1 LENVVGPLSGI
12 RIIELAGIGPGPL
25 AAMVLGD
32 LGADIIRVD
41 RINSSFVL
49 NVAPKY
55 AVHTRNRR
63 SIAIDLRKPEAAD
76 VVLRLVAAAD
86 GLIDPFRP
94 GVVEGLG
101 IGPQPCLKRNPKL
114 VYGRI
119 TGWGQDGPLADR
131 AGHDINY
138 IALAGVLGAIGR
150 KGETP
155 VPPLNLVADYGGGGM
170 LLAVGML
177 AGLIESMKSGRGQVV
192 DAAMIDGAAL
202 LLGMITGLRGAGLW
216 SEARGT
222 NLLDSGAH
230 FYEVYETKDSKH
242 VAVGA
247 IEPQFYAALIEKL
260 GLAGEALPAQMDRAS
275 WPAMKSRFAT
285 IFKTKTRDEWCT
297 IMDAADTCVAP
308 VLSVDEAPTHPHAR
322 ARGAFIEVDGAVQ
335 PAPAPRFSRT
345 PSAAPTVAPK
355 PGAHTNELLT
365 EAKFSPDEIA
375 ALRAMGAVA

>member
-1 LENVVGPLSGI
+1 LGPLSGI
-12 RIIELAGIGPGPL
+12 RIVELAGIGPGPL

-32 LGADIIRVD
+32 LGADVLRID
-41 RINSSFVL
+41 RINASFVL
-49 NVAPKY
+49 DVASKF
-55 AVHTRNRR
+55 AVHMRNRR
-63 SIAIDLRKPEAAD
+63 SIAIDLRRPEAAE
-76 VVLRLVAAAD
+76 VVLRLVARAD
-86 GLIDPFRP
+86 GFIDPFRP
-94 GVVEGLG
+94 GVVERLG
-101 IGPQPCLKRNPKL
+101 VGPEPCLKRNPKL

-119 TGWGQDGPLADR
+119 TGWGQEGPLADK

-177 AGLIESMKSGRGQVV
+177 AGLIESMKSGCGQVV

-216 SEARGT
+216 SDERGT

-230 FYEVYETKDSKH
+230 FYEVYETRDGKH

-247 IEPQFYAALIEKL
+247 IEPQFYANLIQKL
-260 GLAGEALPAQMDRAS
+260 GLVGEALPAQMDRAS
-275 WPAMKSRFAT
+275 WPSMKARFAA
-285 IFKTKTRDEWCT
+285 IFKSKTRDEWCA
-297 IMDAADTCVAP
+297 IMDEADTCVAP
-308 VLSVDEAPTHPHAR
+308 VLSIDEAPVHPHAR
-322 ARGAFIEVDGAVQ
+322 ARAAFIDVDGAIQ

-345 PSAAPTVAPK
+345 PSGEPAVAPK
-355 PGAHTNELLT
+355 PGAHTDEVLT
-365 EAKFSPDEIA
+365 EAKFSADEIA
-375 ALRAMGAVA
+375 ALRSTGVLG

>member
-1 LENVVGPLSGI
+1 MGPLSGI

-25 AAMVLGD
+25 AGMVLGD

-41 RINSSFVL
+41 RIKASFVL
-49 NVAPKY
+49 DVAPKY
-55 AVHTRNRR
+55 AVHARSRR
-63 SIAIDLRKPEAAD
+63 SIAIDLRRPEA
-76 VVLRLVAAAD
+76 VEIVLRLITTAD

-94 GVVEGLG
+94 GVVERLG
-101 IGPQPCLKRNPKL
+101 IGPEPCLKRNPKL

-119 TGWGQDGPLADR
+119 TGWGQAGPLADK

-138 IALAGVLGAIGR
+138 IALAGVLGVIGR
-150 KGETP
+150 KGEAP

-216 SEARGT
+216 SDERGT

-230 FYEVYETKDSKH
+230 FYEVYETRDGKN

-247 IEPQFYAALIEKL
+247 IEPQFYANLIDKL
-260 GLAGEALPAQMDRAS
+260 GLAGEASPAQMDRAS
-275 WPAMKSRFAT
+275 WPAMKVRFAQ
-285 IFKTKTRDEWCT
+285 IFKTKTRDEWCA
-297 IMDAADTCVAP
+297 IMDEADTCVAP
-308 VLSVDEAPTHPHAR
+308 VLSIDEAPTHPHACAR
-322 ARGAFIEVDGAVQ
+322 AAFVEVDGVQ
-335 PAPAPRFSRT
+335 QPSPAPRFSRT
-345 PSAAPTVAPK
+345 PSGKPAVAPMV
-355 PGAHTNELLT
+355 GANTDEVLS
-365 EAKFSPDEIA
+365 EAKFSADEIA
-375 ALRAMGAVA
+375 ALRAVGVVG

>member
-1 LENVVGPLSGI
+1 MGPLSGI
-12 RIIELAGIGPGPL
+12 RIVELAGIGPGPL
-25 AAMVLGD
+25 AGMVLGD
-32 LGADIIRVD
+32 LGADVIRID
-41 RINSSFVL
+41 RIKSSFL
-49 NVAPKY
+49 LDVAPKY

-63 SIAIDLRKPEAAD
+63 SIAVDLRKPEAAEI
-76 VVLRLVAAAD
+76 VLRLASAAD

-94 GVVEGLG
+94 GVVERLG
-101 IGPQPCLKRNPKL
+101 IGPEPCLKRNPKL

-119 TGWGQDGPLADR
+119 TGWGQEGPLADK

-138 IALAGVLGAIGR
+138 IALAGVLSAIGR
-150 KGETP
+150 NHEAP

-216 SEARGT
+216 NEARGT

-230 FYEVYETKDSKH
+230 FYEAYETLDGKH

-247 IEPQFYAALIEKL
+247 IEPQFYANLIEKL
-260 GLAGEALPAQMDRAS
+260 GLGSEILPAQMDRAS
-275 WPAMKSRFAT
+275 WSAMKTRFAG
-285 IFKTKTRDEWCT
+285 IFKTKTRDEWCAL
-297 IMDAADTCVAP
+297 MNEADTCVAP
-308 VLSVDEAPTHPHAR
+308 VLSMDEAPIHEHAR
-322 ARGAFIEVDGAVQ
+322 ARSAFINVDGAVQ

-345 PSAAPTVAPK
+345 PSARPEVAPE
-355 PGAHTNELLT
+355 PGAHTGEVLA
-365 EAKFSPDEIA
+365 EAKFSAEEIA
-375 ALRAMGAVA
+375 RLRSAGVIG

>member
-1 LENVVGPLSGI
+1 LGPLSGI
-12 RIIELAGIGPGPL
+12 RIVELAGIGPGPL

-32 LGADIIRVD
+32 LGADVLRID
-41 RINSSFVL
+41 RINASFVL
-49 NVAPKY
+49 DVASKF
-55 AVHTRNRR
+55 AVHMRNRR
-63 SIAIDLRKPEAAD
+63 SIAIDLRRPEAAE
-76 VVLRLVAAAD
+76 VVLRLVARAD
-86 GLIDPFRP
+86 GFIDPFRP
-94 GVVEGLG
+94 GVVERLG
-101 IGPQPCLKRNPKL
+101 VGPEPCLKRNPKL

-119 TGWGQDGPLADR
+119 TGWGQEGPLADK

-177 AGLIESMKSGRGQVV
+177 AGLIESMKSGCGQVV

-216 SEARGT
+216 SDERGT

-230 FYEVYETKDSKH
+230 FYEVYETRDGKH

-247 IEPQFYAALIEKL
+247 IEPQFYANLIQKL

-275 WPAMKSRFAT
+275 WPSMKTRFAA
-285 IFKTKTRDEWCT
+285 IFKSKTRDEWCELMEGT
-297 IMDAADTCVAP
+297 DVCFAP
-308 VLSVDEAPTHPHAR
+308 VLSLAEAPDHPHNVHR
-322 ARGAFIEVDGAVQ
+322 NTFLELEGIVQ

-345 PSAAPTVAPK
+345 PGDVQRPPAHAGQHTEEILTDWL
-355 PGAHTNELLT
+355 GADTDRI
-365 EAKFSPDEIA
+365 AK
-375 ALRAMGAVA
+375 LRADGAVA

>member
-1 LENVVGPLSGI
+1 LGPLDGI

-32 LGADIIRVD
+32 LGADVIRVD
-41 RINSSFVL
+41 RIKPSFVL
-49 NVAPKY
+49 EVAPKY

-76 VVLRLVAAAD
+76 IVLRLVASAD

-94 GVVEGLG
+94 GVVERLG
-101 IGPQPCLKRNPKL
+101 IGPEPCLKRNPKL

-119 TGWGQDGPLADR
+119 TGWGQEGPLADK

-138 IALAGVLGAIGR
+138 IALAGVLGALGR

-216 SEARGT
+216 SDQRGT

-230 FYEVYETKDSKH
+230 FYEVYETEDGKH

-247 IEPQFYAALIEKL
+247 IEPQFYANLIDKL

-275 WPAMKSRFAT
+275 WPAMRARFAA
-285 IFKTKTRDEWCT
+285 IFKTKTRDEWCA
-297 IMDAADTCVAP
+297 IMNEADTCVAP
-308 VLSVDEAPTHPHAR
+308 VLSIDEAPMHPHAR
-322 ARGAFIEVDGAVQ
+322 ARAAFSEIDGAVQ

-345 PSAAPTVAPK
+345 PSGKPAVAPK
-355 PGAHTNELLT
+355 VGAHTGEVLS
-365 EAKFSPDEIA
+365 EAKFSADEITV
-375 ALRAMGAVA
+375 LRAAGVVA

>member
-1 LENVVGPLSGI
+1 MGPLSGI
-12 RIIELAGIGPGPL
+12 RIVELAGIGPGPL

-32 LGADIIRVD
+32 LGADVLRID
-41 RINSSFVL
+41 RISGSFVL
-49 NVAPKY
+49 DVASKF
-55 AVHTRNRR
+55 AVHMRNRR
-63 SIAIDLRKPEAAD
+63 SIAIDLRRPEAAE
-76 VVLRLVAAAD
+76 VVLRLVARAD
-86 GLIDPFRP
+86 GFIDPFRP
-94 GVVEGLG
+94 GVVERLG
-101 IGPQPCLKRNPKL
+101 VGPEPCLKRNPKL

-119 TGWGQDGPLADR
+119 TGWGQEGPLADK

-216 SEARGT
+216 SDERGT

-230 FYEVYETKDSKH
+230 FYEVYETRDGKH

-247 IEPQFYAALIEKL
+247 IEPQFYANLIQKARTCRRGVAGADGPRELALDEGAFRGDL
-260 GLAGEALPAQMDRAS
+260 QNEDARRVVRDHGRGRHLRGAGALDRRSAGAS
-275 WPAMKSRFAT
+275 ACSGPRGIHRCGRCDTASAGAALFA
-285 IFKTKTRDEWCT
+285 
-297 IMDAADTCVAP
+297 
-308 VLSVDEAPTHPHAR
+308 HAVGG
-322 ARGAFIEVDGAVQ
+322 ARGRAQA
-335 PAPAPRFSRT
+335 RRT
-345 PSAAPTVAPK
+345 YGRSA
-355 PGAHTNELLT
+355 HR
-365 EAKFSPDEIA
+365 SEI
-375 ALRAMGAVA
+375 LRR

>member
-1 LENVVGPLSGI
+1 MGPLSGI

-32 LGADIIRVD
+32 LGAEIIRID
-41 RINSSFVL
+41 RIKASFVL
-49 NVAPKY
+49 DVAPKY

-63 SIAIDLRKPEAAD
+63 SIAIDLRRPEAAD
-76 VVLRLVAAAD
+76 IVLRLVATAD
-86 GLIDPFRP
+86 GFIDPFRP
-94 GVVEGLG
+94 GVVERLG
-101 IGPQPCLKRNPKL
+101 IGPELCLKRNPKL

-119 TGWGQDGPLADR
+119 TGWGQEGPLADR

-138 IALAGVLGAIGR
+138 IALAGVLHAIGR
-150 KGETP
+150 KGEAP

-177 AGLIESMKSGRGQVV
+177 AGLIESMTSGRGQVV

-216 SEARGT
+216 RDQRGT

-230 FYEVYETKDSKH
+230 FYEVYETRDGKH

-247 IEPQFYAALIEKL
+247 IEPQFYAQLIDKL

-275 WPAMKSRFAT
+275 WPAMKARFAAV
-285 IFKTKTRDEWCT
+285 FKTKTRDEWCT
-297 IMDAADTCVAP
+297 IMGEADTCVAP
-308 VLSVDEAPTHPHAR
+308 VLSIDEAPAHPHAR
-322 ARGAFIEVDGAVQ
+322 VRAAFIDVEGAVQ

-345 PSAAPTVAPK
+345 APGRPTVAPNV
-355 PGAHTNELLT
+355 GAHTNEVLS

-375 ALRAMGAVA
+375 ALRVAGVIG

>member
-1 LENVVGPLSGI
+1 MGPLSGI
-12 RIIELAGIGPGPL
+12 RIVELAGIGPGPL

-32 LGADIIRVD
+32 LGADVLRVD
-41 RINSSFVL
+41 RISGSFVL
-49 NVAPKY
+49 DVASKF
-55 AVHTRNRR
+55 AVHMRNRR
-63 SIAIDLRKPEAAD
+63 SIAIDLRRPEAAE
-76 VVLRLVAAAD
+76 VVLRLVARAD
-86 GLIDPFRP
+86 GFIDPFRP
-94 GVVEGLG
+94 GVVERLG
-101 IGPQPCLKRNPKL
+101 VGPEPCLKRNPKL

-119 TGWGQDGPLADR
+119 TGWGQEGPLADK

-216 SEARGT
+216 SDERGT

-230 FYEVYETKDSKH
+230 FYEVYETRDGKH

-247 IEPQFYAALIEKL
+247 IEPQFYANLIQKL
-260 GLAGEALPAQMDRAS
+260 GLVGEALPAQMDRAS
-275 WPAMKSRFAT
+275 WPSMKARFAA
-285 IFKTKTRDEWCT
+285 IFKSKTRDEWCA
-297 IMDAADTCVAP
+297 IMDEADTCVAP
-308 VLSVDEAPTHPHAR
+308 VLSIDEAPVHPHAR
-322 ARGAFIEVDGAVQ
+322 ARAAFIDVDGAIQ

-345 PSAAPTVAPK
+345 PSGEPAVAPK
-355 PGAHTNELLT
+355 PGAHTDEVLT
-365 EAKFSPDEIA
+365 EAKFSADEIA
-375 ALRAMGAVA
+375 ALRSTGVLG

>member
-1 LENVVGPLSGI
+1 VGPLSGI

-32 LGADIIRVD
+32 LGADVVRVD
-41 RINSSFVL
+41 RIKSSFVL
-49 NVAPKY
+49 NVAPRY

-63 SIAIDLRKPEAAD
+63 SIAIDLRKAEAAEI
-76 VVLRLVAAAD
+76 VLRLVTTAD

-94 GVVEGLG
+94 GVVERLG
-101 IGPQPCLKRNPKL
+101 IGPEPCLKRNPKL

-119 TGWGQDGPLADR
+119 TGWGQEGPLADK

-150 KGETP
+150 KGEAP
-155 VPPLNLVADYGGGGM
+155 VPPLNLVADYAGGGM

-216 SEARGT
+216 SDQRGT

-230 FYEVYETKDSKH
+230 FYEVYETRDGKH

-247 IEPQFYAALIEKL
+247 IEPQFYANLIEKL
-260 GLAGEALPAQMDRAS
+260 GLADEALPAQMDRAS
-275 WPAMKSRFAT
+275 WPAMKARFAV
-285 IFKTKTRDEWCT
+285 IFKTKTRNEWCA
-297 IMDAADTCVAP
+297 IMDEADTCVAP
-308 VLSVDEAPTHPHAR
+308 VLSMDEAPVHPHAR
-322 ARGAFIEVDGAVQ
+322 ARGAFIDVGGAIQ

-345 PSAAPTVAPK
+345 PSARPEVAPGV
-355 PGAHTNELLT
+355 GAHADEVLS
-365 EAKFSPDEIA
+365 EAKFTGGEIA
-375 ALRAMGAVA
+375 ALRAAGVVG

>member
-1 LENVVGPLSGI
+1 LGPLSGI

-25 AAMVLGD
+25 AGMVLGD
-32 LGADIIRVD
+32 LGADVVRID
-41 RINSSFVL
+41 RINASFVL
-49 NVAPKY
+49 DVAPKY

-63 SIAIDLRKPEAAD
+63 SIAIDLRRPEAAE
-76 VVLRLVAAAD
+76 VVLRLVATAD
-86 GLIDPFRP
+86 GFIDPFRP
-94 GVVEGLG
+94 GVVERLG
-101 IGPQPCLKRNPKL
+101 IGPDPCLKRNPKL

-119 TGWGQDGPLADR
+119 TGWGQEGPLADK

-150 KGETP
+150 KGEAP
-155 VPPLNLVADYGGGGM
+155 VPPLNLVADYAGGGM

-216 SEARGT
+216 SDQRGT

-230 FYEVYETKDSKH
+230 FYEVYETRDGKH

-247 IEPQFYAALIEKL
+247 IEPQFYANLIEKL
-260 GLAGEALPAQMDRAS
+260 GLADEALPAQMDRAS
-275 WPAMKSRFAT
+275 WPAMKARFAV
-285 IFKTKTRDEWCT
+285 IFKTKTRNEWCA
-297 IMDAADTCVAP
+297 IMDEADTCVAP
-308 VLSVDEAPTHPHAR
+308 VLSMDEAPVHPHAR
-322 ARGAFIEVDGAVQ
+322 ARGAFIDVGGAIQ

-345 PSAAPTVAPK
+345 PSARPEVAPGV
-355 PGAHTNELLT
+355 GAHADEVLS
-365 EAKFSPDEIA
+365 EAKFTGGEIA
-375 ALRAMGAVA
+375 ALRAAGVVG

>member
-1 LENVVGPLSGI
+1 VGPLSGI

-32 LGADIIRVD
+32 LGADVVRVD
-41 RINSSFVL
+41 RIKSSFVL
-49 NVAPKY
+49 NVAPRY

-63 SIAIDLRKPEAAD
+63 SIAIDLRKAEAAEI
-76 VVLRLVAAAD
+76 VLRLVTTAD

-94 GVVEGLG
+94 GVVERLG
-101 IGPQPCLKRNPKL
+101 IGPEPCLKRNPKL

-119 TGWGQDGPLADR
+119 TGWGQEGPLADK

-150 KGETP
+150 KGEAP
-155 VPPLNLVADYGGGGM
+155 VPPLNLVADYAGGGM

-216 SEARGT
+216 SDQRGT

-230 FYEVYETKDSKH
+230 FYEVYETRDGKH

-247 IEPQFYAALIEKL
+247 IEPQFYANLIEKL
-260 GLAGEALPAQMDRAS
+260 GLADEALPAQMDRAS
-275 WPAMKSRFAT
+275 WPAMKARFAV
-285 IFKTKTRDEWCT
+285 IFTTKTRNEWCA
-297 IMDAADTCVAP
+297 IMDEADTCVAP
-308 VLSVDEAPTHPHAR
+308 VLSMDEAPVHPHAR
-322 ARGAFIEVDGAVQ
+322 ARGAFIDVGGAIQ

-345 PSAAPTVAPK
+345 PSARPEVAPGV
-355 PGAHTNELLT
+355 GAHADEVLS
-365 EAKFSPDEIA
+365 EAKFTGGEIA
-375 ALRAMGAVA
+375 ALRAAGVVG

>member
-1 LENVVGPLSGI
+1 LGPLSGI

-32 LGADIIRVD
+32 LGADVVRID
-41 RINSSFVL
+41 RINASFVL
-49 NVAPKY
+49 DVAPKY

-63 SIAIDLRKPEAAD
+63 SIAIDLRRPEAAE
-76 VVLRLVAAAD
+76 VVLRLVAGAD

-94 GVVEGLG
+94 GVVERLG
-101 IGPQPCLKRNPKL
+101 IGPEPCLKRNPKL

-119 TGWGQDGPLADR
+119 TGWGQEGPLADK

-150 KGETP
+150 QGETP

-177 AGLIESMKSGRGQVV
+177 AGLIESMKSGRGQIV

-216 SEARGT
+216 SDARGT
-222 NLLDSGAH
+222 NLLDTGAH
-230 FYEVYETKDSKH
+230 FYEVYETQDGKH

-247 IEPQFYAALIEKL
+247 IEPQFYANLIGKL
-260 GLAGEALPAQMDRAS
+260 GLAGETLPAQMDSAN
-275 WPAMKSRFAT
+275 WLVMKARFAA
-285 IFKTKTRDEWCT
+285 IFKTKTRDEWCA
-297 IMDAADTCVAP
+297 IMDEADTCVAP
-308 VLSVDEAPTHPHAR
+308 VLSIDEAPNHPHAR
-322 ARGAFIEVDGAVQ
+322 ARAAFIELDGAIQ

-345 PSAAPTVAPK
+345 PSGKPAIAVK
-355 PGAHTNELLT
+355 PGAHSNELLT
-365 EAKFSPDEIA
+365 EAKFAAEEIA
-375 ALRAMGAVA
+375 ALRAAGVIG

>member
-1 LENVVGPLSGI
+1 VGPLSGI

-32 LGADIIRVD
+32 LGADVVRVD
-41 RINSSFVL
+41 RIKSSFVL
-49 NVAPKY
+49 NVAPRY

-63 SIAIDLRKPEAAD
+63 SIAIDLRKAEAAEI
-76 VVLRLVAAAD
+76 VLRLVTTAD

-94 GVVEGLG
+94 GVVERLG
-101 IGPQPCLKRNPKL
+101 IGPEPCLKRNPKL
-114 VYGRI
+114 VHGRI
-119 TGWGQDGPLADR
+119 TGWGQEGPLADK

-150 KGETP
+150 KGEAP
-155 VPPLNLVADYGGGGM
+155 VPPLNLVADYAGGGM

-216 SEARGT
+216 SDQRGT

-230 FYEVYETKDSKH
+230 FYEVYETRDGKH

-247 IEPQFYAALIEKL
+247 IEPQFYANLIEKL
-260 GLAGEALPAQMDRAS
+260 GLADEALPAQMDRAS
-275 WPAMKSRFAT
+275 WPAMKARFAV
-285 IFKTKTRDEWCT
+285 IFKTKTRNEWCA
-297 IMDAADTCVAP
+297 IMDEADTCVAP
-308 VLSVDEAPTHPHAR
+308 VLSMDEAPVHPHAR
-322 ARGAFIEVDGAVQ
+322 ARGAFIDVGGAIQ

-345 PSAAPTVAPK
+345 PSARPEVAPGV
-355 PGAHTNELLT
+355 GAHADEVLS
-365 EAKFSPDEIA
+365 EAKFTGGEIA
-375 ALRAMGAVA
+375 ALRAAGVVG

>member
-1 LENVVGPLSGI
+1 LGPLSGI
-12 RIIELAGIGPGPL
+12 RIVELAGIGPGPL

-41 RINSSFVL
+41 RIKSSFVL
-49 NVAPKY
+49 EVAPKY

-63 SIAIDLRKPEAAD
+63 SIAVDLRKPEAAD
-76 VVLRLVAAAD
+76 IVLRLAATAD

-94 GVVEGLG
+94 GVVERLG
-101 IGPQPCLKRNPKL
+101 IGPEPCLKRNPKL

-119 TGWGQDGPLADR
+119 TGWGQEGPLADK

-150 KGETP
+150 KGEAP
-155 VPPLNLVADYGGGGM
+155 LPPLNLVADYGGGGM

-177 AGLIESMKSGRGQVV
+177 AGLIESMKSGHGQVV

-216 SEARGT
+216 GDQRGT

-230 FYEVYETKDSKH
+230 FYEVYETRDGKH

-247 IEPQFYAALIEKL
+247 IEPQFYANLINKL
-260 GLAGEALPAQMDRAS
+260 GLAGEALPAQMDRTG
-275 WPAMKSRFAT
+275 WPAMKARFAQ
-285 IFKTKTRDEWCT
+285 IFMTKSRDEWCAL
-297 IMDAADTCVAP
+297 MNEADTCVAP
-308 VLSVDEAPTHPHAR
+308 VLSIDEAPTHPHMRAR
-322 ARGAFIEVDGAVQ
+322 AAFIEVDGAVQ

-345 PSAAPTVAPK
+345 PSGTPAVAPK
-355 PGAHTNELLT
+355 VGAHTDALLT
-365 EAKFSPDEIA
+365 EAKFSAEEIA
-375 ALRAMGAVA
+375 ALRAAGVIV

>member
-1 LENVVGPLSGI
+1 VGPLSGM

-32 LGADIIRVD
+32 LGADVVRID
-41 RINSSFVL
+41 RINGSFVL
-49 NVAPKY
+49 DVAPKY
-55 AVHTRNRR
+55 AVHTRNRC
-63 SIAIDLRKPEAAD
+63 SIAIDLRNPAAAEI
-76 VVLRLVAAAD
+76 VLRLVATAD

-94 GVVEGLG
+94 GVVERLG
-101 IGPQPCLKRNPKL
+101 IGPAPCLKRNPKL

-119 TGWGQDGPLADR
+119 TGWGQEGPLADK

-150 KGETP
+150 NGEAP
-155 VPPLNLVADYGGGGM
+155 LPPLNLVADYGGGGM

-177 AGLIESMKSGRGQVV
+177 AGLIETMKSGRGQVV

-202 LLGMITGLRGAGLW
+202 LLGMIIGLRGAGLW
-216 SEARGT
+216 SERRGT

-230 FYEVYETKDSKH
+230 FYEVYETLDGKH

-247 IEPQFYAALIEKL
+247 IEPQFYANLIDRL
-260 GLAGEALPAQMDRAS
+260 GLAGEDLPAQMDRGS
-275 WPAMKSRFAT
+275 WPAMKERFAA
-285 IFKTKTRDEWCT
+285 IFKTKTRNAWCA
-297 IMDAADTCVAP
+297 IMDEADTCVAP
-308 VLSVDEAPTHPHAR
+308 VLSIDEAPDHPQAR
-322 ARGAFIEVDGAVQ
+322 ARAAFIEIDGAIQ

-345 PSAAPTVAPK
+345 PSGKPAVAVK

-365 EAKFSPDEIA
+365 EVKFSSDEIA
-375 ALRAMGAVA
+375 ALRAAGVVG